1 MSHKVRTHR
10 WKNGVLQTIDHFFED
25 LEQAM
30 SFFGM
35 VDAHTVKV
43 YDDSNELV
51 QVKVASGIPEQISS
65 RYSYSGYDEDYSGI
79 DDDTAYA

>member
-10 WKNGVLQTIDHFFED
+10 WKNGVLQTLDHFFED
-25 LEQAM
+25 LEMAM
-30 SFFGM
+30 SFVNQ

-43 YDDSNELV
+43 YDEENELV
-51 QVKVASGIPEQISS
+51 HVQVASGIPEQISS

-79 DDDTAYA
+79 DDESYA